1 MAARGRHK
9 IFLGMAPGVGKTYQM
24 LDEGQEEK
32 GRGREVVVGYLE
44 SHGRAETLS
53 HATGLE
59 ILPRRRLDYRGT
71 SFEEMDLPAI
81 VRRRPQLCLIDEL
94 AHTNV
99 PGCENEKRH
108 QDVDVVRAAG
118 IDVYSTVNVQHVE
131 SLANQIAGVTGIE
144 IREILPDRVLDDADD
159 VVLVDISPELL
170 IERLEAGKIYPG
182 RTAAI
187 AKAGFFRPEK
197 LAALRE
203 ISLLE
208 VAEEAKPARTAR
220 GRPSAPGS
228 ASMPVVLTGERLAPS
243 RERVLALATPNP
255 RSRPTVYHAFRT
267 AERLHAP
274 FDVLWVRST
283 GSTVTSNAEDVTAL
297 ERLVSALG
305 GTFLV
310 HEGDDLVATAAKVAD
325 ERQSTYLLIGQ
336 PTNRTALGTHVHR
349 RLPLQLMSALPGLDL
364 QIVALPDSSRR
375 DGGEP
380 QRRR

>member
-1 MAARGRHK
+1 
-9 IFLGMAPGVGKTYQM
+9 MAPGVGKTYQM
-24 LDEGQEEK
+24 LEEGQEEK

-44 SHGRAETLS
+44 SHGRAETVAQ
-53 HATGLE
+53 ATGLE
-59 ILPRRRLDYRGT
+59 ILPRRRIDFRGA

-108 QDVDVVRAAG
+108 QDVDVVLAAG

-144 IREILPDRVLDDADD
+144 VREILPDRVLDEAGD

-170 IERLEAGKIYPG
+170 IERLEAGKVYPG
-182 RTAAI
+182 QSAAI
-187 AKAGFFRPEK
+187 AQAGFFRPEK

-203 ISLLE
+203 LSLLE
-208 VAEEAKPARTAR
+208 VAEEAEPARTAPR
-220 GRPSAPGS
+220 RPSALRP
-228 ASMPVVLTGERLAPS
+228 ASMPVVLTGERLPPS

-255 RSRPTVYHAFRT
+255 RTRPTVYHAFRT

-274 FDVLWVRST
+274 FDVLWVRSR
-283 GSTVTSNAEDVTAL
+283 GSTVTAGAEDVTAL

-305 GTFLV
+305 GSLLV
-310 HEGDDLVATAAKVAD
+310 REGDDLVAIAAKVAG
-325 ERQSTYLLIGQ
+325 ERRSTYVLIGQ
-336 PTNRTALGTHVHR
+336 PINRTALGIHVHR
-349 RLPLQLMSALPGLDL
+349 RLPLQLMSALPGIDL

-380 QRRR
+380 QRRG